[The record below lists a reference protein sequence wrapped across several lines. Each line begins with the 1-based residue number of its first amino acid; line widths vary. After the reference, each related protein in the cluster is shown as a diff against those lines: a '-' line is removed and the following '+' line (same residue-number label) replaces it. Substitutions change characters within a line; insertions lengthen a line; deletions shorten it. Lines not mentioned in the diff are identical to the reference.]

1 MDTTKILL
9 IVAILLCGATG
20 YFAFQTSQEV
30 KELKAQAQ
38 VTEQKVDSLM
48 RATAKIAKSTKTI
61 SGKKQPQTFWEA
73 LFSELEE
80 EQKQSQAQA
89 KAKAAKERV
98 TVSTSYRLEDRYVI
112 GKVELP
118 DYLGA
123 QGGTITVNVTV
134 NRYGTVKKTSV
145 ADGSTITDPEVIES
159 ARRAA
164 LQTDFNSNYDAPE
177 LVEGT
182 ITYTFKKK

>member
-1 MDTTKILL
+1 MDSTKILL
-9 IVAILLCGATG
+9 VLIILLCGATG

-73 LFSELEE
+73 LFSEIEE

-89 KAKAAKERV
+89 RAKAAKEKV
-98 TVSTSYRLEDRYVI
+98 KVSASYRLEDRYVVGSVTLPEYI
-112 GKVELP
+112 GDQP
-118 DYLGA
+118 GS
-123 QGGTITVNVTV
+123 ITVNISVDLT
-134 NRYGTVKKTSV
+134 GTVKRTSV
-145 ADGSTITDPEVIES
+145 ASAESITDPEVIES
-159 ARRAA
+159 ARKAA
-164 LQTDFNSNYDAPE
+164 LKTSFNADIDA
-177 LVEGT
+177 LGNIDGT
-182 ITYTFKKK
+182 ITYTYKKK